1 MFTGLIQ
8 EIGKVKAV
16 KKALNSS
23 RIIISAEEILTDLR
37 LGDSISTNGICL
49 TVVAKSK
56 TDFTLEIMAE
66 TLQTAKEFK
75 TGDSVNLE
83 PALRLSDR
91 LGGHLVSGHVDG
103 IGIIKSIRKEDIA
116 YRLRIATTKDLTEQ
130 MLKKGSIT
138 LDGVSLTL
146 IDVKEKEFEVGII
159 PHTRQQTTL
168 LNKKIG
174 HEINIETDMIG
185 KYVLQLLGQNK
196 NYTPART
203 SKKMDMNFLA
213 ENGFI

>member
-8 EIGKVKAV
+8 EIGKVKDI
-16 KKALNSS
+16 KKGSNSS
-23 RIIISAEEILTDLR
+23 RIIISAKEILKDMS
-37 LGDSISTNGICL
+37 LGDSVSTDGICL

-66 TLQTAKEFK
+66 TLQRAKEFK

-83 PALRLSDR
+83 AALRLSDR

-103 IGIIKSIRKEDIA
+103 IGTIKSIRKEDIA
-116 YRLRIATTKDLTEQ
+116 YQLCISTTNELTEQ
-130 MLKKGSIT
+130 MLKKGSIA

-146 IDVKEKEFEVGII
+146 IDVKETEFDVGII
-159 PHTRQQTTL
+159 PHTGQQTTL

-185 KYVLQLLGQNK
+185 KYVLRLLEQNK
-196 NYTPART
+196 THTPAGT